1 MTDAQGNFNIFQISK
16 PPSFGPG
23 WDSNVPLS
31 LRSLGPE
38 CSGTSL
44 FVFLVNFTK
53 FTTIEIRT

>member
-23 WDSNVPLS
+23 WDFNLPLS
-31 LRSLGPE
+31 SPSLGHE
-38 CSGTSL
+38 CSW

-53 FTTIEIRT
+53 FTTIEIRN